1 MRQDDRSTTTAA
13 AAGDARGLAARSQ
26 PGGRGAALL
35 LATLKLH
42 RRDALVSL
50 AAGVGWSLTRLG
62 TPVFVRRA
70 IDSGIGGGNAE
81 TLFEAVLCVLA
92 LGALGALFAGIRRY
106 RAQALGARV
115 ETSLR
120 ARLFAHLLHLDAPFH
135 ARWSAGQLVSRA
147 ASDVSQIG
155 QPIVNV
161 PVSASNALMFLGA
174 ALVLSQIDALLALL
188 ALGPTLG
195 IFVLTR
201 VLAVRLTSRA
211 KELQQSLGGVASTVE
226 ESIAGI
232 RAIKGLGLER
242 VSRER
247 VDRETEHVHQAGLR
261 MNAVRVL
268 YAPLIDFLPAAGLV
282 SVLYVGG
289 LRVADGTLTVGA
301 LVQFYYYVVMMIGPL
316 RMMGMT
322 FAQLKRAVAAADLI
336 AALLDSEPSVH
347 EAPDLAATDEP
358 AASQSKGP
366 PELRFE
372 AVDFAYPGREPLF
385 RALDLRIAPG
395 ETVAIVG
402 ATGTGKSTLV
412 SLLARLYD
420 VSAGRV
426 TLDGEDVRR
435 LSLRALR
442 TQLGLVFE
450 DAFLFDGSLRE
461 NIAFGA
467 PHAVQAEIER
477 AARAA
482 GAHDFIVALPEG
494 YDARIGERGFQLSGG
509 QRQRVALAR
518 ALVREPRVL
527 VLDAATSAV
536 DANTEAGIRDA
547 LGSVLRGRTTI
558 LIAHRAATLRLA
570 DRVVLLSE
578 GRVVDEGSHD
588 ALVERSALY
597 RGILASGRES
607 PRRSDDSA
615 ALRASA

>member
-13 AAGDARGLAARSQ
+13 AAGDARGLTAQSQ
-26 PGGRGAALL
+26 PAGRGAALL
-35 LATLKLH
+35 LATLRLH

-62 TPVFVRRA
+62 TPFFVRRA
-70 IDSGIGGGNAE
+70 IDSGIGGANVE

-115 ETSLR
+115 ETTLR

-174 ALVLSQIDALLALL
+174 AFVLSQIDALLALL

-201 VLAVRLTSRA
+201 ILAVRLTSRA

-232 RAIKGLGLER
+232 RAIKGLGLEH

-289 LRVADGTLTVGA
+289 QRVADGTLTVGA

-347 EAPDLAATDEP
+347 EAPGLAVTAVAANEP
-358 AASQSKGP
+358 KGP
-366 PELRFE
+366 AEIRFE

-385 RALDLRIAPG
+385 RALDLRVAPG

-402 ATGTGKSTLV
+402 ATGSGKSTLV

-420 VSAGRV
+420 VSSGRV

-467 PHAVQAEIER
+467 PHAAQAEIER

-536 DANTEAGIRDA
+536 DASTEAGIRDA

-570 DRVVLLSE
+570 DRVLLLSE
-578 GRVVDEGSHD
+578 GRVVDEGSHE

-607 PRRSDDSA
+607 SRQSDDSA